1 MMKFLYFF
9 ILFALVIWNFR
20 HTEVLKMFGEFLLRT
35 FEQCSGYRSPA
46 VGDGFYDLPEAEDFA
61 RSLSS
66 YFTAATA
73 IRLYFNDCGWQL
85 AEFEIVLPPSGI
97 ADGIRDAIAIEARS
111 YLRQNHGI
119 DNSHIFVPVLHEHRL
134 VIQIA
139 SSPKAHHLAQNYNF
153 SPPSRNRGTI
163 EIEVE

>member
-1 MMKFLYFF
+1 MKFLYFS
-9 ILFALVIWNFR
+9 LLLALVIWNFR
-20 HTEVLKMFGEFLLRT
+20 HTAVVRMLGEFLLRT

-46 VGDGFYDLPEAEDFA
+46 VGEGFYDLPEVEAFA
-61 RSLSS
+61 HTLSS
-66 YFTAATA
+66 YFTAITA
-73 IRLYFNDCGWQL
+73 IRLYYNDVGWQF

-119 DNSHIFVPVLHEHRL
+119 DNPHIFVPVLHEHNL

-139 SSPKAHHLAQNYNF
+139 SSPKAHHQAQNYNF
-153 SPPSRNRGTI
+153 SPPSRNGGTI
-163 EIEVE
+163 EMEVK